1 MSRASIDVERA
12 SGLVT
17 GRDAIWIVIRDLKT
31 FSLRDIEIY
40 SSDSHKLADI
50 SAALARPYILG
61 LHAAGF
67 LKQLADEERTQGQAP
82 KRWELIKDAG
92 INAPRVHQDGK
103 EVTQGRSR
111 EQMWQSMRILKEFSA
126 KDLAIAAS
134 TPAINV
140 PEHTAKDY
148 VYNLHKSGYLKLTTR
163 AKNSGGLSRYRLLPS
178 MYTGPKPPMVQRIK
192 QIFDA
197 NLNKVMWPRDGE

>member
-1 MSRASIDVERA
+1 MSCTAIHTQRG
-12 SGLVT
+12 SGLLT
-17 GRDAIWIVIRDLKT
+17 GRDAVWAIIRVLKT

-67 LKQLADEERTQGQAP
+67 LKQIADEERTQGQAP

-103 EVTQGRSR
+103 EVTQGRNR

-126 KDLAIAAS
+126 KDLAVAAS
-134 TPAINV
+134 TPDINV
-140 PEHTAKDY
+140 SENTAKDY
-148 VYNLHKSGYLKLTTR
+148 VYNLHKAGYLKLTTR
-163 AKNSGGLSRYRLLPS
+163 AKSGGLSRYRLLPS
-178 MYTGPKPPMVQRIK
+178 MYTGPKPPVVQRIK
-192 QIFDA
+192 QVFDT
-197 NLNKVMWPRDGE
+197 NLNKVMWPEDGE